1 MAISALHSAA
11 SGLSS
16 LSTSLDVIS
25 NNLANMNTQGFKAS
39 RVNFE
44 DLLYQQKAQPGVQN
58 DEVGFRPHGIQVGLG
73 TRVSGTRL
81 DFTQGDPIEDSSD
94 YSMAINGDGF
104 FRVQILNGLSEDGFG
119 YTRAGNFATNADGE
133 LVLGTTS
140 GPRLDP
146 PIQIPEGT
154 ASTRITDTGRVYAVK
169 SDGTEEEVG
178 QIQLYNFANPAGLT
192 QIGGNVFVQSVA
204 SGPNIEGTPSD
215 VGFGRIQQHFL
226 ESSNVNSTTELID
239 LITTQRAFEMNSQT
253 IKAADETLQVI
264 SNLKR

>member
-25 NNLANMNTQGFKAS
+25 NNLANMSTKGYKAS

-58 DEVGFRPHGIQVGLG
+58 DESGFRPHGLQVGLG
-73 TRVSGTRL
+73 TRVSGTNI
-81 DFTQGDPIEDSSD
+81 DFTQGAPVEDAGDFSV
-94 YSMAINGDGF
+94 AINGEGF
-104 FRVQILNGLSEDGFG
+104 FRVQVLSGLSEDGFG
-119 YTRAGNFATNADGE
+119 YTRAGNFATNSENE

-146 PIQIPEGT
+146 PIQVPDE
-154 ASTRITDTGRVYAVK
+154 AVDTRITDTGRVFAIMG
-169 SDGTEEEVG
+169 DGTEEEL
-178 QIQLYNFANPAGLT
+178 QSIQLFTFANASGLT
-192 QIGGNVFVQSVA
+192 QIGGNVYVESVS
-204 SGPNIEGTPSD
+204 SGPNIEGTP
-215 VGFGRIQQHFL
+215 GEGPFGRIQHGYL
-226 ESSNVNSTTELID
+226 ESSNVNSTTELIT

-264 SNLKR
+264 SNLRQ